1 MATDATPELDDL
13 VRELSNEVM
22 HVYRWLAEQAGINQS
37 DLMCLTFLRTAG
49 SRATPKGVSEHLG
62 ITSGATAIMLNRL
75 EAAGFIERHPHP
87 TDRRGVLLNLGP
99 ATRSASLDNVR
110 DYFHKMNR
118 KIIESYSPEELA
130 IIRRFVTDL
139 LRNTR
144 DQLRDTR
151 LNNGL
156 PVIAAPVGSD

>member
-1 MATDATPELDDL
+1 VDPTPEMDDL
-13 VRELSNEVM
+13 VRELSNEIM

-49 SRATPKGVSEHLG
+49 PRATPKGVSEHLG
-62 ITSGATAIMLNRL
+62 MTSGATAIMLNRL

-87 TDRRGVLLNLGP
+87 TDRRGVMLSLGP
-99 ATRSASLDNVR
+99 ATRSAGLDNVR
-110 DYFHKMNR
+110 DYFRRMNR
-118 KIIESYSPEELA
+118 KVIDAYSPDELA

-139 LRNTR
+139 MSNTR
-144 DQLRDTR
+144 DQLRDAR

-156 PVIAAPVGSD
+156 PVIAEPAKSD